1 MAVTANSFVTAQA
14 VNSGVMGVVL
24 STAMTNTKAW
34 DGTET
39 AGTSL
44 ALVFTAGTNGSVVEK
59 ILVRY
64 SGTAGATPSTAS
76 TATRLAVWVN
86 NGSANTTSTNNAL
99 IADLTVATFTPSAV
113 AAVGG
118 YEIPLNLRIAGGYKI
133 YVGIATAI
141 GGTNDALAVSCFGVD
156 L

>member
-1 MAVTANSFVTAQA
+1 MATTPNSIITPQTPNA
-14 VNSGVMGVVL
+14 GVMGVIL

-39 AGTSL
+39 AGTAL
-44 ALVFTAGTNGSVVEK
+44 ALVYTVGANGGTVNKIVV
-59 ILVRY
+59 RP

-86 NGSANTTSTNNAL
+86 NGSANTTAANNAL
-99 IADLTVATFTPSAV
+99 VADATIATFTPSAV
-113 AAVGG
+113 ASVPG
-118 YEIPLNLRIAGGYKI
+118 YEIALNLTLPAGYKI

-141 GGTNDALAVSCFGVD
+141 GGTNDALAVSCFGSD

>member
-1 MAVTANSFVTAQA
+1 MATTPNSIITPQTPNA
-14 VNSGVMGVVL
+14 GVQGVIL

-44 ALVFTAGTNGSVVEK
+44 ALVYTVGTNGGTVNK
-59 ILVRY
+59 IIVRP
-64 SGTAGATPSTAS
+64 SGTSGSAPSGASTAS
-76 TATRLAVWVN
+76 RLAVWVN
-86 NGSANTTSTNNAL
+86 NGGANTTAANNSL
-99 IADLTVATFTPSAV
+99 VADATIATFTPSAV
-113 AAVGG
+113 ASVPG
-118 YEIPLNLRIAGGYKI
+118 YEIHLNLTLPAGYRI

-141 GGTNDALAVSCFGVD
+141 AGTNDALAISCFGSD